1 MKTVRNTSAI
11 IARPSA
17 PSTMY
22 TASETPRLIMVA
34 NAAPLPF
41 RQRAVIINGQVTS
54 LANHADSYESR
65 HNR

>member
-1 MKTVRNTSAI
+1 MKTVRNTSVI
-11 IARPSA
+11 TARISA

-34 NAAPLPF
+34 NAAPLPL
-41 RQRAVIINGQVTS
+41 RQRAVIINGQVTTITDY
-54 LANHADSYESR
+54 AASYEFR